1 MPAFAFPSA
10 IVAASPVA
18 SPSMRIPL
26 LIGIALVASSVAVGA
41 LFLLVRVIPRL
52 RRYQGRAPVDGGVS
66 QDTKV
71 EVDIEAQKDGSLDFE
86 EEEDIATTL
95 DIRVVPSTTP
105 ALLCQPERYT
115 AVVDVLDAIEMHTNL
130 LSQSASNEEVDVTD
144 VATAS
149 EEPFPLPSAITSTP
163 SLPTVGLISAFKADI
178 YGDDADE
185 FNDNDDNDEIHIHD
199 TVLAVFNLD
208 IEVLSLNAECLP
220 MITNG
225 TILAAALTAEVE
237 LCYTTPPTI
246 TPFALDEHA
255 FSPLHISKASRPSR
269 TPLVSRQPPPA
280 STPVTTPIR
289 PSTKGAFTH
298 TSSSLRR
305 IPAIKGRP
313 RPPSAPTPA
322 PTPPRPPSSRH
333 QAENIATPRHTRNPK
348 VKSSLRPA
356 RNPHSTIASPTITPL
371 RSTKYV
377 AASPLSRSVPRPSH
391 VWR

>member
-41 LFLLVRVIPRL
+41 LFLLVKVIPRL

-71 EVDIEAQKDGSLDFE
+71 EVDIEAQKAVSLGFE
-86 EEEDIATTL
+86 EEEDITTTL
-95 DIRVVPSTTP
+95 DIVVVPSTTP
-105 ALLCQPERYT
+105 VLMCQPERYT

-149 EEPFPLPSAITSTP
+149 EEPFPLPSAITSMP
-163 SLPTVGLISAFKADI
+163 SLPTFGLISAFKAEI
-178 YGDDADE
+178 YDDDE
-185 FNDNDDNDEIHIHD
+185 SNDNDADDEIYD
-199 TVLAVFNLD
+199 AVLAVFDLD
-208 IEVLSLNAECLP
+208 TEVRCLHSECLP
-220 MITNG
+220 VITND
-225 TILAAALTAEVE
+225 TILAEALTAEVE
-237 LCYTTPPTI
+237 LSAIAPKTTTA
-246 TPFALDEHA
+246 FAFDEHA
-255 FSPLHISKASRPSR
+255 SSPLPISKASRPSR
-269 TPLVSRQPPPA
+269 TPLISRQAPPA
-280 STPVTTPIR
+280 ATPAINPIR
-289 PSTKGAFTH
+289 PSSKGAPTP

-313 RPPSAPTPA
+313 RPPAAPTPA
-322 PTPPRPPSSRH
+322 PPPPRPPSSRH